1 MASPEFIEEIDG
13 STLPPRRPNL
23 SLLGG
28 QVISSS
34 EPIEHQL
41 PQEYVPY
48 DGTHPLINEAGWM
61 YMNYQQLELVRHR
74 LSLSLRDLLHHR
86 SQAEAAK
93 QWDRMSI
100 LEPQFNIIVSKI
112 SWVNGMLRD
121 RRQ

>member
-1 MASPEFIEEIDG
+1 MLSPK
-13 STLPPRRPNL
+13 RVRHRKQMK
-23 SLLGG
+23 
-28 QVISSS
+28 QVR
-34 EPIEHQL
+34 QL
-41 PQEYVPY
+41 R
-48 DGTHPLINEAGWM
+48 GTETRGTKLVFGDYGMVINEAGWM

-100 LEPQFNIIVSKI
+100 LDPQFNIIVSKI
-112 SWVNGMLRD
+112 SWVNGTLRD